1 MSSLG
6 PVVIGVDVGTYETKG
21 VLVDRAGAI
30 VAQHRRA
37 HRVSMPEPGFVE
49 HDPIAV
55 WWDGFVE
62 TARALLADA
71 PVQASDVQAIAVS
84 GIGPCVLPI
93 DGSGVPL
100 RDAILYGVD
109 ARASTQINELTARM
123 GAENI
128 RRKSG
133 TDLSSQS
140 AGPKI
145 LWIEQNEPEIFAR
158 AALFVTCQTFIVG
171 RLTGQWVIDHAT
183 GAYFHPFYDRGR
195 GEWDTA
201 DVPSALRTEQLPG
214 LAWSSEIAGTITAE
228 AAQAT
233 GLRTGTPVLA
243 GAPDAPAEAFSA
255 GVADAGDMMLMYG
268 SSHFIIEV
276 VDEQHTSR
284 KLWPAP
290 FLLPGTHLVA
300 AGTSTAGSFTRWYA
314 DLVAADDA
322 STDDVYT
329 ALTRLAAAS
338 PPGANGLIALPYLS
352 GERTPLYDPDA
363 RGAFLGLRLDHGRG
377 DLARAV
383 VEAIA
388 QSAAAAVR
396 QYDTEDLEPTRIR
409 AVGGGTK
416 NAVWT
421 QVVSDI
427 LGRRQEVVRG
437 PGACYGDAML
447 AGLAAGFL
455 PGRAAAR
462 DWVSP
467 GETVEPRPG
476 LRTLYERQRR
486 VFEQLYQTT
495 RPVLAALRELH
506 DTTNEEDHA

>member
-1 MSSLG
+1 M
-6 PVVIGVDVGTYETKG
+6 
-21 VLVDRAGAI
+21 
-30 VAQHRRA
+30 
-37 HRVSMPEPGFVE
+37 
-49 HDPIAV
+49 
-55 WWDGFVE
+55 
-62 TARALLADA
+62 
-71 PVQASDVQAIAVS
+71 
-84 GIGPCVLPI
+84 
-93 DGSGVPL
+93 
-100 RDAILYGVD
+100 
-109 ARASTQINELTARM
+109 
-123 GAENI
+123 
-128 RRKSG
+128 
-133 TDLSSQS
+133 
-140 AGPKI
+140 
-145 LWIEQNEPEIFAR
+145 
-158 AALFVTCQTFIVG
+158 
-171 RLTGQWVIDHAT
+171 
-183 GAYFHPFYDRGR
+183 
-195 GEWDTA
+195 
-201 DVPSALRTEQLPG
+201 
-214 LAWSSEIAGTITAE
+214 
-228 AAQAT
+228 
-233 GLRTGTPVLA
+233 
-243 GAPDAPAEAFSA
+243 
-255 GVADAGDMMLMYG
+255 
-268 SSHFIIEV
+268 

-290 FLLPGTHLVA
+290 FLFPGTHLVA

-396 QYDTEDLEPTRIR
+396 QYDTEELEPTRIR

-421 QVVSDI
+421 QAVSDI

-467 GETVEPRPG
+467 AETVEPRPG

-495 RPVLAALRELH
+495 RPVLTALRELH